1 MRATRLS
8 PASAPLVLLALL
20 VVSAATPARAQEAAT
35 PDSTD
40 SAARPAA
47 LMRAAE
53 GVVSLAES
61 VLEALTVERPSWS
74 LALYPA
80 ASYSGRSGLA
90 LGVMPMLHIVS
101 PRLPRPATVTPAVL
115 VSTKRMFEVQCDA
128 DVYLP
133 HRVDLTAKIEA
144 YRQPDDLYAP
154 GGGKGKHPLASYD
167 FSRQSA
173 QVEVVKGLGPAGP
186 WRVGLGLDF
195 DRYGFSSVVPASE
208 GEAEA
213 AARLTSSGTGPNF
226 GLGAV
231 CGYDSRDN
239 PLWPAAGAYARLKA
253 MGYAKI
259 GGRGHDF
266 CSLTLDARRYTA
278 LGAGGRAVLALQL
291 YADARLGSAPY
302 TKMATFGGTRL
313 GRAVGHNL
321 KYVDRGAWLAQAEMR
336 FPLFWRLGATL
347 FGGAGN
353 VAHEWRDAARGVHL
367 MCGGGLRLA
376 VFKGKKLN
384 MRLDGGIST
393 RGDKAVYL
401 NIREAF

>member
-1 MRATRLS
+1 MHTTRLL
-8 PASAPLVLLALL
+8 PASAPLPLLLPLLLLAPTA
-20 VVSAATPARAQEAAT
+20 SPALAQGPAS
-35 PDSTD
+35 PD
-40 SAARPAA
+40 SAAGRPA
-47 LMRAAE
+47 LLRAAE
-53 GVVSLAES
+53 GAVSLAER

-90 LGVMPMLHIVS
+90 LGVMPMLHVSS

-115 VSTKRMFEVQCDA
+115 VSTKGMFEVQCDA

-133 HRVDLTAKIEA
+133 RRVDLTAKVEA

-154 GGGKGKHPLASYD
+154 GGGSGKRPLARYD

-173 QVEVVKGLGPAGP
+173 QVEALKGLGPDGP

-195 DRYGFSSVVPASE
+195 DRYSFSSVAPASE
-208 GEAEA
+208 AEAEA
-213 AARLTSSGTGPNF
+213 AARLASSGSGPNF

-231 CGYDSRDN
+231 GGYDSRDDA
-239 PLWPAAGAYARLKA
+239 LWPSAGAYVRLKA

-266 CSLTLDARRYTA
+266 CSLSLDARRYA
-278 LGAGGRAVLALQL
+278 GLGGGRSVLALQVC
-291 YADARLGSAPY
+291 AETRLGRAPY

-321 KYVDRGAWLAQAEMR
+321 KYVDRGAWLAQAELR

-353 VAHEWRDAARGVHL
+353 VAHKWRDAARGVHL

-384 MRLDGGIST
+384 MRLDGGISS
-393 RGDKAVYL
+393 RGDRAVYL

>member
-1 MRATRLS
+1 MHTTRLGT
-8 PASAPLVLLALL
+8 ASAPLVLLIPLL
-20 VVSAATPARAQEAAT
+20 VSTASPARAQEAA
-35 PDSTD
+35 PPD
-40 SAARPAA
+40 SAARRGT
-47 LMRAAE
+47 MVRAAE

-61 VLEALTVERPSWS
+61 VLKALTVERPSWS

-80 ASYSGRSGLA
+80 ASYSGRQGLA
-90 LGVMPMLHIVS
+90 LGVMPMLHISS
-101 PRLPRPATVTPAVL
+101 PRLPRPATVTHAVL
-115 VSTKRMFEVQCDA
+115 VSTKRMFEIQCDA

-154 GGGKGKHPLASYD
+154 GGGKSKHPLASYD

-173 QVEVVKGLGPAGP
+173 QVEVVKSLGPRGP

-195 DRYGFSSVVPASE
+195 DHYSFSSVVPAAE

-213 AARLTSSGTGPNF
+213 AARLASSGSGPNF
-226 GLGAV
+226 GLGTV

-239 PLWPAAGAYARLKA
+239 PLWPTAGTYARLRA

-266 CSLTLDARRYTA
+266 CSLTLDARRYA
-278 LGAGGRAVLALQL
+278 GLAGGRAVLALQL
-291 YADARLGSAPY
+291 YADARLGSTPY

-384 MRLDGGIST
+384 MRLDGGVST

>member
-1 MRATRLS
+1 MHTTRLV
-8 PASAPLVLLALL
+8 PASAPLLLLLPLLL
-20 VVSAATPARAQEAAT
+20 VSTAPPARAQEAAA
-35 PDSTD
+35 PD
-40 SAARPAA
+40 SAAGRSPLAH
-47 LMRAAE
+47 AAE
-53 GVVSLAES
+53 GAIALAER

-90 LGVMPMLHIVS
+90 LGVMPMLHISS

-133 HRVDLTAKIEA
+133 RRVDLTAKIEA

-154 GGGKGKHPLASYD
+154 GGGKAKRPLAGYD

-173 QVEVVKGLGPAGP
+173 QVEVVKGLGPRGP

-195 DRYGFSSVVPASE
+195 DRYSFSSVTPASE
-208 GEAEA
+208 AEAEA
-213 AARLTSSGTGPNF
+213 AARLTSGGSGPNF

-239 PLWPAAGAYARLKA
+239 PLWPSAGAYARLKA

-266 CSLTLDARRYTA
+266 CALTLDARRYA
-278 LGAGGRAVLALQL
+278 GLAGGRAALALQL

-321 KYVDRGAWLAQAEMR
+321 KYVDRGAWLAQAELR

-353 VAHEWRDAARGVHL
+353 VAREWRDAVRGVHL

-376 VFKGKKLN
+376 VFKGKRLN
-384 MRLDGGIST
+384 MRLDGGISS
-393 RGDKAVYL
+393 RGDGAVYL